1 MSEDNRYAP
10 PNAPVGD
17 PVQEAD
23 QELATLGARFAG
35 ALIDA
40 IATGIVFVPYMM
52 MSGYWSRA
60 TSGEAVPTTDLLPVL
75 LVGMLIFLGLHG
87 YLLHK
92 YGQTIG
98 KRLVGTRIVSA
109 TDGTILP
116 LGKIFGLRFVPIQ
129 ITSLIPVVG
138 NFIGL
143 IDVLFIFRNDR
154 RCLHDFIAGTK
165 VIKAK

>member
-23 QELATLGARFAG
+23 QELATLGSRFAG
-35 ALIDA
+35 AFIDG
-40 IATGIVFVPYMM
+40 IAAGLVFVPYMM
-52 MSGYWSRA
+52 MSGFWSRA
-60 TSGEAVPTTDLLPVL
+60 TSGEPVPASDLLPTM

-87 YLLHK
+87 YLLNK

-109 TDGTILP
+109 TDGTIVP
-116 LGKIFGLRFVPIQ
+116 LGKIFGLRFVPLQ
-129 ITSLIPVVG
+129 IASLIPVVG

-143 IDVLFIFRNDR
+143 VDVVFIFRNDR